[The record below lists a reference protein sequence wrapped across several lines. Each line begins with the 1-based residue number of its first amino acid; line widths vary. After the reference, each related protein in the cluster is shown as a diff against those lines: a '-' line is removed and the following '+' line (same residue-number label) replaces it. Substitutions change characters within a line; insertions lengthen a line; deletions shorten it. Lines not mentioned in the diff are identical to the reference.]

1 MAERRARRRFTRKY
15 KAQAARRLPAL
26 NLIYSLASETLP
38 TPDRPTA

>member
-1 MAERRARRRFTRKY
+1 MAERRTRRRFTRKY
-15 KAQAARRLPAL
+15 KAQAAGRLPAL